1 MQNIMSTCMVPF
13 SVKTISPQKR
23 LEVYQSLVENV
34 NEFLI
39 RDQHGQ
45 APINHLFD
53 PSLRDK
59 ILYLD

>member
-1 MQNIMSTCMVPF
+1 MVPF

-23 LEVYQSLVENV
+23 LKVYQSLVENV

-39 RDQHGQ
+39 RDEQ